1 MIINDKRALAYIVT
15 IDEIRPIPNYDRVE
29 HARTNGWWCV
39 TRLNELKVGDKAV
52 YFEVDS
58 KVPADDERFSFL
70 EAKHYKIKTQK
81 MCGVFSQGLLMPVTL
96 FPELAD
102 MEVGTDVTDI
112 LKVTYSV
119 IEDNTRKSKNGDP
132 DAKYKSMA
140 QRHQKIFKKPIVRKI
155 MKHKLGRKIMFL
167 FFGKKKDKPLS
178 FPTHFPFVH
187 KTDEERCLIGD
198 TKVQTN
204 NGVLK
209 IADIVNKELPVEV
222 LSYNEKTKTVEYKP
236 IISYQKF
243 AKKEDEDLIEIK
255 YPYRF
260 GNQKT
265 NTIRCTPDHKFY
277 NGLTYVRA
285 DEIHQ
290 GDKIF
295 IHHHCYDDYVIQVV
309 FGMLL
314 GDSSI
319 YYDKRSGS
327 NNIRIQTSQGEK
339 QLDYLKMK
347 QSLFGEQFFK
357 IYKCK
362 SGYCDNVVY
371 KGCLS
376 ADYNISKAVLEN
388 CFINNKKTITPTMLK
403 YITPLSLA
411 IWYMDDGNL
420 KHKYDSCSPSIIIST
435 CGFSKNENELLIDML
450 RNNFGIE
457 CNLRRE
463 KNKYW
468 SIYITTEGTKKFLKL
483 ITQYIPPCMRYKT
496 LQEYEN
502 DYFSIQDLRYKKQE
516 RLMPIPVISI
526 KKYKGIR
533 RYKTVF
539 DIEVKDNHNFFA
551 NNILTHNCENM
562 PWVLGYERPLIVT
575 EKLDGCLDRDVSV
588 VTDAGSFKISEIVNK
603 KLPVNVLTY
612 NSNLNICEYKP
623 IVDYHKWERV
633 SDMYDIVVSQQGYKC
648 GNKPKH
654 IHCTS
659 EHSFYVG
666 NNQYIKAKD
675 LKNTDI
681 IYHRYEIIDTLVK
694 EILLGIL
701 LGDASLS
708 SKYGVINGGV
718 DFSHSIKQKDYFNE
732 IKRLLGQNIS
742 IDTTKSG
749 YNSEMLRGH
758 FYTNSEFKELSNKI
772 CVRNHKKYV
781 TQEWANEL
789 TPISLAFWYMD
800 DGTISNAD
808 SKLSRP
814 TISIATN
821 GFSYEECENL
831 KRALSTKFN
840 IESDIKMGESYKGNT
855 LYMNTMNTAKFASLI
870 APYICDGM
878 KYKLP
883 KSMRNIKYCLGDYI
897 ASNGSSITPTKI
909 ISVRK
914 IDNYNRKYVFD
925 LTVKDNHNYFANGI
939 LTHNTSSTYIL
950 ERKGKKKFEFYVLS
964 RNVRQKTP
972 DQKCYHDKNIYWDM
986 AIKNN
991 IEQRLKEYLI
1001 ANPDLKYV
1009 CIQGES
1015 VGSVQGNPLKLNEDE
1030 LYVFNFIRSDV
1041 GRLSSIDG
1049 KEIIESWGMKFVPI
1063 LETEYYV
1070 PTDMETFKE
1079 YATAKS
1085 VVNPNVLREGIVL
1098 RDPTNDFS
1106 FKNVSRE
1113 YLLKH
1118 GG

>member
-29 HARTNGWWCV
+29 QARTNGWWCV

-81 MCGVFSQGLLMPVTL
+81 MCGVFSQGLLMPITL
-96 FPELAD
+96 FPELVD

-119 IEDNTRKSKNGDP
+119 VEDNTRKSKNSDP
-132 DAKYKSMA
+132 NAKYKSMA
-140 QRHQKIFKKPIVRKI
+140 QRHRKIFKKPIVRKI
-155 MKHKLGRKIMFL
+155 MRHKLGRKIMFL
-167 FFGKKKDKPLS
+167 FFGRKKDKPLS
-178 FPTHFPFVH
+178 FPTQFPFVH
-187 KTDEERCLIGD
+187 KTDEERC
-198 TKVQTN
+198 
-204 NGVLK
+204 
-209 IADIVNKELPVEV
+209 E
-222 LSYNEKTKTVEYKP
+222 
-236 IISYQKF
+236 
-243 AKKEDEDLIEIK
+243 
-255 YPYRF
+255 
-260 GNQKT
+260 
-265 NTIRCTPDHKFY
+265 
-277 NGLTYVRA
+277 
-285 DEIHQ
+285 
-290 GDKIF
+290 
-295 IHHHCYDDYVIQVV
+295 
-309 FGMLL
+309 
-314 GDSSI
+314 
-319 YYDKRSGS
+319 
-327 NNIRIQTSQGEK
+327 NI
-339 QLDYLKMK
+339 
-347 QSLFGEQFFK
+347 
-357 IYKCK
+357 
-362 SGYCDNVVY
+362 
-371 KGCLS
+371 
-376 ADYNISKAVLEN
+376 
-388 CFINNKKTITPTMLK
+388 
-403 YITPLSLA
+403 
-411 IWYMDDGNL
+411 
-420 KHKYDSCSPSIIIST
+420 
-435 CGFSKNENELLIDML
+435 
-450 RNNFGIE
+450 
-457 CNLRRE
+457 
-463 KNKYW
+463 
-468 SIYITTEGTKKFLKL
+468 
-483 ITQYIPPCMRYKT
+483 
-496 LQEYEN
+496 
-502 DYFSIQDLRYKKQE
+502 
-516 RLMPIPVISI
+516 
-526 KKYKGIR
+526 
-533 RYKTVF
+533 
-539 DIEVKDNHNFFA
+539 
-551 NNILTHNCENM
+551 

-654 IHCTS
+654 ICCTS

-681 IYHRYEIIDTLVK
+681 IYHRY
-694 EILLGIL
+694 
-701 LGDASLS
+701 A
-708 SKYGVINGGV
+708 
-718 DFSHSIKQKDYFNE
+718 
-732 IKRLLGQNIS
+732 
-742 IDTTKSG
+742 
-749 YNSEMLRGH
+749 
-758 FYTNSEFKELSNKI
+758 
-772 CVRNHKKYV
+772 
-781 TQEWANEL
+781 
-789 TPISLAFWYMD
+789 
-800 DGTISNAD
+800 
-808 SKLSRP
+808 
-814 TISIATN
+814 
-821 GFSYEECENL
+821 
-831 KRALSTKFN
+831 
-840 IESDIKMGESYKGNT
+840 
-855 LYMNTMNTAKFASLI
+855 
-870 APYICDGM
+870 
-878 KYKLP
+878 
-883 KSMRNIKYCLGDYI
+883 

-950 ERKGKKKFEFYVLS
+950 ERKDKKKFEFYVLS

-991 IEQRLKEYLI
+991 IEQHLKEYLI

-1015 VGSVQGNPLKLNEDE
+1015 VGSVQGNPLKLDEDE

-1070 PTDMETFKE
+1070 PTDMEAFKE